1 MATTTNDLHNS
12 NTHALKTARTHHQQP
27 HECRA
32 CVSHARQ
39 RMKTKTYIAKANIK
53 PYTQTYLQ
61 RTHRNINRIQWQRWQ
76 LSYRH
81 AHSSHTLSLSHCQC
95 VFPSFYSGWLLWLFS
110 TPQYLN
116 VLYNNCSVQ
125 LNFVAWRI
133 KSTFFSSSIEFCSIF
148 SPNEKFPA
156 RNSSKFH
163 KSIVE
168 PVTRQEFI
176 STS

>member
-12 NTHALKTARTHHQQP
+12 NTHALKTARTHHQQS

-39 RMKTKTYIAKANIK
+39 RMKTETYIAKASIK

-61 RTHRNINRIQWQRWQ
+61 RTHQNIDRIQWQRWQ

-81 AHSSHTLSLSHCQC
+81 AHSSHTLSLTLSVC
-95 VFPSFYSGWLLWLFS
+95 FSFILLWLIAVA
-110 TPQYLN
+110 L
-116 VLYNNCSVQ
+116 LYSAIFKRFVQ
-125 LNFVAWRI
+125 QL
-133 KSTFFSSSIEFCSIF
+133 FSSVKFCCLTNQINIF
-148 SPNEKFPA
+148 LIINWILFKFFAKQKISA

>member
-1 MATTTNDLHNS
+1 MPCMCQPCEAKNENKNIHCEGKYQTLHTNIF
-12 NTHALKTARTHHQQP
+12 TAHTSKHQ
-27 HECRA
+27 
-32 CVSHARQ
+32 
-39 RMKTKTYIAKANIK
+39 
-53 PYTQTYLQ
+53 PYTMAKMAIVVSSCSQF
-61 RTHRNINRIQWQRWQ
+61 TH
-76 LSYRH
+76 S
-81 AHSSHTLSLSHCQC
+81 LSLSHCQC